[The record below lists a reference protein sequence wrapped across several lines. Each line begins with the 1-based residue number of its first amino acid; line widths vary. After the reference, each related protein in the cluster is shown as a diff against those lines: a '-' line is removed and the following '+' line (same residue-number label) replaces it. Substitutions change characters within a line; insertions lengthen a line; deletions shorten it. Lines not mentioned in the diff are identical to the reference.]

1 MSICL
6 CASKLTAH
14 VEYAEHF
21 VEHILNIVS
30 VLCITFSLSQKEE
43 RLLMKVLVNSCL
55 SELLQAYKVREE
67 SLGEQVQVR
76 DSVDCNGEQTL
87 AVCDLLRGD
96 AQTHDRQQED
106 D

>member
-14 VEYAEHF
+14 TEYPEHF
-21 VEHILNIVS
+21 VERILNLVS
-30 VLCITFSLSQKEE
+30 VLCISFDLGNIWSFSE
-43 RLLMKVLVNSCL
+43 RRKIV
-55 SELLQAYKVREE
+55 ELLQAYKVREE

-96 AQTHDRQQED
+96 AQTHNRQQED